1 MDFRTHP
8 KLLKKKKNKNLTLLP
23 LQIIL
28 KYFGETMSDLFLSY
42 KLNSSLCH
50 FRSHTQNTAHPH
62 IKYVATNSFSQK

>member
-1 MDFRTHP
+1 M
-8 KLLKKKKNKNLTLLP
+8 LP

-42 KLNSSLCH
+42 KLNSSLWH
-50 FRSHTQNTAHPH
+50 FRSHTQNMAHPP

>member
-8 KLLKKKKNKNLTLLP
+8 KLFKKKNLTMLP

-42 KLNSSLCH
+42 KLNSSLWH
-50 FRSHTQNTAHPH
+50 FRSHTQNMAHPP